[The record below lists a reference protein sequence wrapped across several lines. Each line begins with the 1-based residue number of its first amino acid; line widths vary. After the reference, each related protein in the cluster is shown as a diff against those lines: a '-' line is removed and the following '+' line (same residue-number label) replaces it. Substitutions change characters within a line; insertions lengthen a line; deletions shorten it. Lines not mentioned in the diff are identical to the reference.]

1 MSIFMVYLSLGLVV
15 AIEWQVSRSE
25 QSAFNIPFMP
35 IYHQILEND
44 ATVVQS
50 VIVRSRMTK
59 HPGVDQRQSISGP
72 NWILMA

>member
-1 MSIFMVYLSLGLVV
+1 MAYRSLGSVA

-25 QSAFNIPFMP
+25 QSAFNIPFIP
-35 IYHQILEND
+35 ICHPIPEND

-50 VIVRSRMTK
+50 VIVRNRMTR